1 MVGKCNCQNV
11 SVLCMALCWKKATK
25 LFCFQRLWLFK
36 VNFQSVT
43 EWKGGSLCCQI
54 ENFHWHFDWMLW
66 SSHIRS
72 PVAEASIDHH
82 QGGSEESVEQ
92 YQILRGQVTGMPLPS
107 CFFITVIQPSISVEM
122 LLFPRWFA
130 GPSSPV
136 APVSWH
142 GPASIPPPSWW

>member
-11 SVLCMALCWKKATK
+11 SVLCMALCWKKTTK

-72 PVAEASIDHH
+72 PVAEASIGHH
-82 QGGSEESVEQ
+82 QGGSEESVKQ
-92 YQILRGQVTGMPLPS
+92 YQLFLAMSRSSHWNAAP
-107 CFFITVIQPSISVEM
+107 F
-122 LLFPRWFA
+122 LLFHHCNPALYLCWNASLPKMICRAFFTSSSCLLAWSSINS
-130 GPSSPV
+130 PS
-136 APVSWH
+136 
-142 GPASIPPPSWW
+142 